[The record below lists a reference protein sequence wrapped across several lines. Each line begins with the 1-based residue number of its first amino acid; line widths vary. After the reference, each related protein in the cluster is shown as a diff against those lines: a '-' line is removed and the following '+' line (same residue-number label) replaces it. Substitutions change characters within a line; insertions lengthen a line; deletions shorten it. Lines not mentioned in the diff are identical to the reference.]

1 MYAATHAGVQLVGW
15 VQWVQCC
22 GARRCLPELERRVTD
37 RSPLP
42 TRVLALVQKKKKKK
56 DKDA

>member
-1 MYAATHAGVQLVGW
+1 MGW